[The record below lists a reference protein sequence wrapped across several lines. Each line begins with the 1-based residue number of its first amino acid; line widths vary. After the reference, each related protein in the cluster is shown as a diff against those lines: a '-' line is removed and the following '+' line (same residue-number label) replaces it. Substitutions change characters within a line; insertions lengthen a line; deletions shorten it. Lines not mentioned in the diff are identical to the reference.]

1 MGFQAAF
8 AEQIKR
14 VDKKLDEYLAGQS
27 DVPDTIV
34 EAMRYSVFAGGK
46 RVRPV
51 LLLASYALFQDDAQ
65 AAMPFACALEMI
77 HTYSLI
83 HDDLPA
89 MDDSDLRRGRKT
101 NHIVYG
107 EAMAVLAGDALLNLA
122 FETMLAPSSAQ
133 NDAKITLRAA
143 AYMAKC
149 SGISGMIGGQ
159 VLDIQSE
166 NQTISAEQLVAL
178 HDKKTGGLIKAAAC
192 CGGILGGATEE
203 EVSVLE
209 TYAYHLGLAFQIKD
223 DILDVEG
230 DAAILGKPTGGDG
243 EANKNTYVTLF
254 GLEKAKQ
261 LLAEHTKQARD
272 ALSRFDSAGFL
283 LDFTDYLLHR
293 NK

>member
-1 MGFQAAF
+1 MEFQTAF
-8 AEQIKR
+8 AQKIELI
-14 VDKKLDEYLAGQS
+14 DKKLDEYLRVDA
-27 DVPDTIV
+27 DVPDTIL

-46 RVRPV
+46 RIRPV
-51 LLLASYALFQDDAQ
+51 LLLSSYALFQDDLQPAL
-65 AAMPFACALEMI
+65 PFACALEMI

-107 EAMAVLAGDALLNLA
+107 EAMAVLAGDALLNFA
-122 FETMLAPSSAQ
+122 FETMLAPVSGQ
-133 NDAKITLRAA
+133 DDPAKRLRAA

-166 NQTISAEQLVAL
+166 NKTILPNQLMTL

-192 CGGILGGATEE
+192 CGAVLGGATDTQ
-203 EVSVLE
+203 VSALE
-209 TYAYHLGLAFQIKD
+209 AYAYHLGLAFQIKD

-230 DAAILGKPTGGDG
+230 DAAVLGKPTGGDG
-243 EANKNTYVTLF
+243 EANKNTYVTLY
-254 GLEKAKQ
+254 GIKQAKQ
-261 LLAEHTKQARD
+261 LLAEHTGKAMES
-272 ALSRFDSAGFL
+272 LSQLEHTAFL

-293 NK
+293 DK